1 MFRTGKYKKKTGA
14 GWNMQQQQAARVSP
28 ELVQKIEAKIEAK
41 REEAQVKE
49 DRKKL
54 FRAWQRF

>member
-14 GWNMQQQQAARVSP
+14 GWNMQQQQARVSP
-28 ELVQKIEAKIEAK
+28 ELVQKIEAVKEAK
-41 REEAQVKE
+41 QEEAQVKE

>member
-1 MFRTGKYKKKTGA
+1 MFRTGKYKRVTAA
-14 GWNMQQQQAARVSP
+14 GWNMQQQQARVSP
-28 ELVQKIEAKIEAK
+28 ELVQKIEAIEAK
-41 REEAQVKE
+41 QEEAQVKE

>member
-14 GWNMQQQQAARVSP
+14 GWNMQQQQARVSP
-28 ELVQKIEAKIEAK
+28 ELVQKIEAKQ
-41 REEAQVKE
+41 EEAQVKE

>member
-1 MFRTGKYKKKTGA
+1 MEA
-14 GWNMQQQQAARVSP
+14 V
-28 ELVQKIEAKIEAK
+28 EAKQEAK
-41 REEAQVKE
+41 QEEEQVKL

>member
-1 MFRTGKYKKKTGA
+1 MFRTGKYKRVTAA
-14 GWNMQQQQAARVSP
+14 GWNMQQQQARVSP
-28 ELVQKIEAKIEAK
+28 ELVQKIEAKQEAK
-41 REEAQVKE
+41 QEEAQVKE